1 MTHLARVFRECGWV
15 RLLAACCF
23 VNAFRSLRVSGAF
36 VGLALG
42 FSIIAAVAVLEHIP
56 AQAAEPLF
64 VEAAAASGLNFVH
77 ENGATGKYY
86 MPEVMGSGAALFDY
100 DNDGDLDVYLVQW
113 GRLSD
118 IDRDANA
125 AAPAASEVA
134 SSSGR
139 SSKSERKSTSSA
151 SPPQDASSSSRLFRN
166 DLSAGADG
174 KRTLRF
180 TDVTKQAGVGRERY
194 GMGTAVADYDNDGDL
209 DLFVT
214 AFGPDTLYRNN
225 GDGTFTDVTSAAG
238 LKKAGTGWIWSSS
251 AAFLDYDRDGDLDL
265 FVANYLDFTPA
276 TNKLCYDSV
285 GARDYCTPRA
295 YRPVP
300 DRLFRNEGNGAF
312 TDVSDAAGITK
323 ADGAGLGV
331 STGDYDG
338 DGWIDLYVANDATPN
353 QLWINQKNGT
363 FADMGPLSGAAVN
376 ASGNPEGSMGI
387 ASGDYDADGDEDLFV
402 TNIVGETY
410 ALYVNNGRGDFDD
423 QRVRAVVA
431 QPTAAFTGFG
441 TDWFDYDNDGWLDLF
456 VANGAV
462 NVIPSQRGEK
472 VPFRMINQLFRN
484 LGSPAGG
491 DSGGGSLVRFADMTS
506 QAGPAFARPEVNRGA
521 AFGDIDND
529 GDVDVLVTTNAGPV
543 RLLLNQ
549 ASQAAEA
556 GARNGLPVNSPSSSR
571 NHWLQIRLEQAGRNR
586 FAFGARVGVE
596 RAGKPTVWRRVR
608 SDGSYLS
615 ASDHRI
621 HIGLGASAAIDAV
634 VVEWP
639 DANPAS
645 AVSSTPAISSASR
658 ERWTNVQIDRPIT
671 LRRGGGAAQ
680 R

>member
-1 MTHLARVFRECGWV
+1 MTRVFRPLV
-15 RLLAACCF
+15 ACAILVF
-23 VNAFRSLRVSGAF
+23 AGD
-36 VGLALG
+36 
-42 FSIIAAVAVLEHIP
+42 AAVAVFTVFDRVERVDIL
-56 AQAAEPLF
+56 AAEPLF

-113 GRLSD
+113 GRLD
-118 IDRDANA
+118 EINRDRD
-125 AAPAASEVA
+125 
-134 SSSGR
+134 
-139 SSKSERKSTSSA
+139 
-151 SPPQDASSSSRLFRN
+151 DAVSSRLFRN
-166 DLSAGADG
+166 DLVSGADG
-174 KRTLRF
+174 KVADKKRTLRF

-194 GMGTAVADYDNDGDL
+194 GMGTAVGDYDNDGDI

-214 AFGPDTLYRNN
+214 AFGPDTLYSNS
-225 GDGTFTDVTSAAG
+225 GDGTFTDVTSAAS
-238 LKKAGTGWIWSSS
+238 LKEAGTGWIWSSS

-300 DRLFRNEGNGAF
+300 DRLFRNEGNGTF

-331 STGDYDG
+331 TTGDYDG
-338 DGWIDLYVANDATPN
+338 DGWLDLYVANDGTPN

-363 FADMGPLSGAAVN
+363 FADMGPVSGAAVN

-387 ASGDYDADGDEDLFV
+387 ASGDYDADGDEDLLI
-402 TNIVGETY
+402 TNIVGETN

-423 QRVRAVVA
+423 QRVRAGVA

-462 NVIPSQRGEK
+462 NIIPSQRGERA
-472 VPFRMINQLFRN
+472 PFRMTNQLFRN
-484 LGSPAGG
+484 LGSSPVAG
-491 DSGGGSLVRFADMTS
+491 SGAGSLVRFAEVTS

-521 AFGDIDND
+521 AFADIDND
-529 GDVDVLVTTNAGPV
+529 GDVDVLVTTNNGPV

-549 ASQAAEA
+549 TSRAEA
-556 GARNGLPVNSPSSSR
+556 ATAGSPNGSR
-571 NHWLQIRLEQAGRNR
+571 HHWLQIRLDQAGRNR
-586 FAFGARVGVE
+586 FALGARVGIE

-615 ASDHRI
+615 SSDHRI
-621 HIGLGASAAIDAV
+621 HIGLGASAAIEAV

-639 DANPAS
+639 DPGPAS
-645 AVSSTPAISSASR
+645 SVSNTQAHASR
-658 ERWTNVQIDRPIT
+658 ERWTNIQIDRVIT
-671 LRRGGGAAQ
+671 LHRGGGTAP